1 VEAGRRVIFE
11 GRGHRPPLLER
22 FTDQIGGFFVDAA

>member
-1 VEAGRRVIFE
+1 VIFE

-22 FTDQIGGFFVDAA
+22 FTEVVDGFFLDAA